1 MRATLEI
8 DDDVLEA
15 AKRIADAERT
25 SAGKVLSDL
34 ARRGL
39 SDTPER
45 GNQRPVATAERN
57 GWIVLSR
64 RPGRVTDYQVER
76 LSLESDLSDVLQDG
90 HGRALP

>member
-1 MRATLEI
+1 MRTTLDI

-39 SDTPER
+39 SDTSDR
-45 GNQRPVATAERN
+45 GDQRPVATAERN

-64 RPGRVTDYQVER
+64 RSGRTTPEMVDD
-76 LSLESDLSDVLQDG
+76 LLLESDLSDLSDE
-90 HGRALP
+90 

>member
-1 MRATLEI
+1 MRTTLEI

-15 AKRIADAERT
+15 AKRIANAEHT

-39 SDTPER
+39 SDTPDR
-45 GNQRPVATAERN
+45 GDQRPVATAERN

-64 RPGRVTDYQVER
+64 RSGRTTPEMVDD
-76 LSLESDLSDVLQDG
+76 LLLESDLSDLSEE
-90 HGRALP
+90 

>member
-34 ARRGL
+34 ARRSL
-39 SDTPER
+39 RDSSDR
-45 GNQRPVATAERN
+45 GDQRPIATAERN
-57 GWIVLSR
+57 GWIVLA
-64 RPGRVTDYQVER
+64 GRSGRITPDIVDD
-76 LSLESDLSDVLQDG
+76 LLLECDLSDVSED
-90 HGRALP
+90 

>member
-39 SDTPER
+39 SDSPER

-57 GWIVLSR
+57 GWFVLSR
-64 RPGRVTDYQVER
+64 RPGRATPEMVND
-76 LSLESDLSDVLQDG
+76 LLLESDLSDLSKE
-90 HGRALP
+90 

>member
-15 AKRIADAERT
+15 AKRIADAEHT

-39 SDTPER
+39 GQSSDR
-45 GNQRPVATAERN
+45 GDQRPVETAERN
-57 GWIVLSR
+57 GWIVLSHR
-64 RPGRVTDYQVER
+64 SGRATPEMVDE
-76 LSLESDLSDVLQDG
+76 LLLESDLSDLIEK
-90 HGRALP
+90 